1 MAAVKG
7 HKELSPPTNC
17 VINPNTRVLWVWQS
31 KMIHLCSTRWMKG
44 VLIWFWEDWKWHSYS
59 SIHPMKVSWEHRGHP
74 SSPSSPGN
82 WSWLPQWQQLYIF
95 FVSVTQCNWYT
106 KRQTMWRTKL
116 NISIHVSVGWFIYG
130 GSYRH
135 CEVAARIFS
144 RPVSRCSQAAW
155 FCGLLHVRRGAR
167 VMFNFPHSESIP
179 STFGLAL

>member
-1 MAAVKG
+1 
-7 HKELSPPTNC
+7 
-17 VINPNTRVLWVWQS
+17 
-31 KMIHLCSTRWMKG
+31 MKG
-44 VLIWFWEDWKWHSYS
+44 VCVNIQKFRCHNSDDCGVTYTIGLFLLYKRELTLIWFWEDWKWHSYS